1 MTSLITGL
9 NTMYKTLKY
18 QEDLVDK
25 LVIQANELLER
36 SGPKTCIF
44 KAPTGSGKTIMMAE
58 LLSRLVENRKDG
70 KAFSF
75 IWAAPRKLH
84 NQSKEKLERYYE
96 DSRVLQCSNIE
107 DLTDKMIQQDEILFL
122 NWES

>member
-18 QEDLVDK
+18 QEEAVDK

-58 LLSRLVENRKDG
+58 FLARFVENRKDG
-70 KAFSF
+70 KSFSF

-84 NQSKEKLERYYE
+84 NQSKEKLENYYK
-96 DSRVLQCSNIE
+96 DTRTLQCSNIE
-107 DLTDKMIQQDEILFL
+107 DLTDKKIGENEILFL
-122 NWES
+122 N